1 LRTRKIDK
9 FDFEKKQATPEW
21 LTSILVKN
29 GFLSKGKVSSI
40 EQEISKSFGSTI
52 TSTFFSLKVNY
63 SQESLGL
70 LPSKILIKMIKP
82 EFYDIG
88 QKEVNFYDAVLNTKT
103 PLPLVTCYGTEKSP
117 ETKQSYILLDDLTHT
132 HYQTKWPLPPAQD
145 QCKEAITVLAK
156 MHAYWWNHS
165 SFGEPIFEIPSEE
178 GVRKRFQQVEKLFP
192 QFVNFLGD
200 RLSEKRKKTYDL
212 VFEKLPELLWS
223 RPSSPKRLTLIHG
236 DAHYWNFLFPRNK
249 EENQCVIIDW
259 QSWGIGVGAIDL
271 SYMIALHWYPER
283 RQRMEQPLLKF
294 YLEEMQK
301 QHIDYVWNDFWTD
314 YRVSV
319 ISNLL
324 IPVFQHSMHDLDPR
338 IWWPHLERGFAAF
351 EDLNCLEFL

>member
-1 LRTRKIDK
+1 MDK

-21 LTSILVKN
+21 LTSILAKN
-29 GFLSKGKVSSI
+29 EFLSKGKVSSI
-40 EQEISKSFGSTI
+40 EQEISKSIGFTI
-52 TSTFFSLKVNY
+52 TSTYFSLKVNY
-63 SQESLGL
+63 SKESSSL
-70 LPSKILIKMIKP
+70 LPSKILMKMIKP
-82 EFYDIG
+82 EFYDAG
-88 QKEVNFYDAVLNTKT
+88 QKEVDFYDAVVNTKT
-103 PLPLVTCYGTEKSP
+103 PLLPVMTCYGTEKSP
-117 ETKQSYILLDDLTHT
+117 KTKQCYILLDDLTHT

-165 SFGEPIFEIPSEE
+165 RFEEPIFELPSEE
-178 GVRKRFQQVEKLFP
+178 GVRKSIQQAEKLFP
-192 QFVNFLGD
+192 KFVNFLGD

-212 VFEKLPELLWS
+212 VFEKLPELCWS
-223 RPSSPKRLTLIHG
+223 RLSSPKRLTLIHR

-259 QSWGIGVGAIDL
+259 QSWGIGVGAVDL
-271 SYMIALHWYPER
+271 SKMIALRWYPER

-314 YRVSV
+314 YRVCV
-319 ISNLL
+319 IVNLL
-324 IPVFQHSMHDLDPR
+324 NPVFLHSMLDLHPA
-338 IWWPHLERGFAAF
+338 IWWPNLERGFAAF